1 MAPGMVNVYRVH
13 WFSREEMI
21 AKDLSFKD
29 TCFSS
34 LFPPVFGP
42 RTETQIKQHQQHWLH
57 CGVYIYIYIYIY
69 HVEWMNKNAWS
80 GIHMPPCSGG
90 PCSGSFS
97 AVHGF
102 RDPVECPY
110 RFLRRGL
117 FSFTGSTPKTRATR
131 QQIVARP
138 AHGGTGAP
146 GSRRQRPRC
155 SSITWGRR

>member
-1 MAPGMVNVYRVH
+1 
-13 WFSREEMI
+13 
-21 AKDLSFKD
+21 
-29 TCFSS
+29 
-34 LFPPVFGP
+34 
-42 RTETQIKQHQQHWLH
+42 
-57 CGVYIYIYIYIY
+57 
-69 HVEWMNKNAWS
+69 MNKNAWS

-131 QQIVARP
+131 QQTVARP